1 MKNNNKC
8 LNQNKIYLSRLINQ
22 NSRKQIWL
30 DYDLDLTHLDLKDD
44 KIIEIMWYK
53 LFEEYNDGG

>member
-53 LFEEYNDGG
+53 LFEEDNDGG